1 MEAVITGLFVAI
13 VGQLVATI
21 VASTMLGKAPAIRAM
36 LSKIARWLKERLRKL
51 RSKLKRK
58 KNCE

>member
-1 MEAVITGLFVAI
+1 MEAVIAGLFVAI

-36 LSKIARWLKERLRKL
+36 LSKIPRWLRERL
-51 RSKLKRK
+51 RSKLRRK
-58 KNCE
+58 KDCE

>member
-13 VGQLVATI
+13 AGQLVATI
-21 VASTMLGKAPAIRAM
+21 VASIVLGKAPAVRAM
-36 LSKIARWLKERLRKL
+36 LSKIPRWLKERLGKL

-58 KNCE
+58 KDCE